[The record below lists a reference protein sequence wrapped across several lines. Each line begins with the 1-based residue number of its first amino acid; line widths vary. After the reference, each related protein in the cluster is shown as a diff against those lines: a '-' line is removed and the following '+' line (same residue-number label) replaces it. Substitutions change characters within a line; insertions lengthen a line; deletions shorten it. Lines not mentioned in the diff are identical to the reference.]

1 MKQLGVSV
9 GDKKYLRRSRLKAFF
24 VFKFRRNTHE
34 DGKIKGS
41 Q

>member
-9 GDKKYLRRSRLKAFF
+9 CDEKCLRRSRLKAFF
-24 VFKFRRNTHE
+24 VFKLRRNTYE